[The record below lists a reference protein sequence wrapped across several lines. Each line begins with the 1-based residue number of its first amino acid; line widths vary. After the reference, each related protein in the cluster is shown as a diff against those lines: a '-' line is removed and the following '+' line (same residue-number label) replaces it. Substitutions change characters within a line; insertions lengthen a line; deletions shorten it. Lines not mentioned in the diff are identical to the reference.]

1 MPYFIAYLLQVL
13 PFGDILPR
21 CFHWSNKQSATKSKK
36 KKKKKL
42 TFHNKEFS
50 YKNEL
55 WSIIL
60 WLLRNKTVYNLVKRS
75 SRRFSSF

>member
-36 KKKKKL
+36 KKEKKINISQQRILLQKWAMINNFMAL
-42 TFHNKEFS
+42 KE
-50 YKNEL
+50 
-55 WSIIL
+55 
-60 WLLRNKTVYNLVKRS
+60 
-75 SRRFSSF
+75 